1 MGKVDDEQSLPTAA
15 VRQQGSGSNAANN
28 RCCCSS
34 RFRLWVSFRCV
45 FALLL
50 SLAVFISAVFL
61 LPFFRS
67 SNPGPPD
74 PDSRFGGY
82 DIVARFMLDKP
93 DWFLEDYIL
102 QLEDDIFDEI
112 NVAQTK
118 VDIISFET
126 SAGSNTTTVIFAVD
140 SDVKT
145 LRVSP
150 TAQSL
155 VRANFE
161 SILVH
166 QSNLRLTTASLFG
179 DPISFDVLKFKGGIT
194 VSPTQSAFLMQN
206 QQFHFNFTLNFS
218 IKEIQDN
225 FDELRGQLTSG
236 LHLTAYENLYISLTN
251 LRGSTIDPPTIVRSQ
266 VLLAVGINPSRSR
279 MKQLAQTI
287 TGPHAKNLGLNNT
300 VFGRVKQVSL
310 SSNWTRLLGGP
321 DAGSPS
327 PSPAPLPHHSHHRD
341 TNLAPAFSPSSK
353 TGKSGHVSGEKS
365 PSPTPTPAPVP
376 SPHLH
381 KIHQV
386 KPPACPFGPKGTP
399 PSKTHKQNHMA
410 PPAYAPNAAPA
421 SSLKPHREAP
431 TPSPHEV
438 PTPSPSPSPL
448 PNVVNARVH
457 PPSGSNSDAEP
468 PDKLRLVSHIP
479 SSASTVLYSNLWAL
493 PPFLLALHL

>member
-1 MGKVDDEQSLPTAA
+1 M
-15 VRQQGSGSNAANN
+15 
-28 RCCCSS
+28 
-34 RFRLWVSFRCV
+34 
-45 FALLL
+45 
-50 SLAVFISAVFL
+50 
-61 LPFFRS
+61 
-67 SNPGPPD
+67 
-74 PDSRFGGY
+74 
-82 DIVARFMLDKP
+82 
-93 DWFLEDYIL
+93 
-102 QLEDDIFDEI
+102 
-112 NVAQTK
+112 
-118 VDIISFET
+118 
-126 SAGSNTTTVIFAVD
+126 
-140 SDVKT
+140 
-145 LRVSP
+145 
-150 TAQSL
+150 
-155 VRANFE
+155 
-161 SILVH
+161 
-166 QSNLRLTTASLFG
+166 
-179 DPISFDVLKFKGGIT
+179 
-194 VSPTQSAFLMQN
+194 
-206 QQFHFNFTLNFS
+206 
-218 IKEIQDN
+218 
-225 FDELRGQLTSG
+225 
-236 LHLTAYENLYISLTN
+236 YISLTN

-381 KIHQV
+381 KIPQV

-399 PSKTHKQNHMA
+399 PSKTRKQNHMA
-410 PPAYAPNAAPA
+410 PPVYAPNAAPA

-438 PTPSPSPSPL
+438 PTPSPSPL

-479 SSASTVLYSNLWAL
+479 SSGEYSNLIRKVTGSIKLMLIFQQCKVYFMLNWFYWYKL
-493 PPFLLALHL
+493 VKLMCFFLQHPQFFIQIYGLSLHFYLRYIYSSRKRSNFFLLQQIHLLYLGKEFNTMEEICRQARAMPKGHAPHF

>member
-1 MGKVDDEQSLPTAA
+1 MKE
-15 VRQQGSGSNAANN
+15 
-28 RCCCSS
+28 
-34 RFRLWVSFRCV
+34 
-45 FALLL
+45 
-50 SLAVFISAVFL
+50 
-61 LPFFRS
+61 
-67 SNPGPPD
+67 
-74 PDSRFGGY
+74 GY

-126 SAGSNTTTVIFAVD
+126 SPGLNTTTVIFAVD

-145 LRVSP
+145 MRVSP

-179 DPISFDVLKFKGGIT
+179 DPLSFDVLKFKGGIT

-236 LHLTAYENLYISLTN
+236 LHLAAYENLYISLTN

-266 VLLAVGINPSRSR
+266 VLLAVGIKPSRSR

-327 PSPAPLPHHSHHRD
+327 PSPAPLPHHSHNQH
-341 TNLAPAFSPSSK
+341 TNLAPAFSPSTK
-353 TGKSGHVSGEKS
+353 TGKSGEK
-365 PSPTPTPAPVP
+365 PPVLAPAPAP

-386 KPPACPFGPKGTP
+386 KPPACPFGPKGRP

-410 PPAYAPNAAPA
+410 PPVYAPNAAPA
-421 SSLKPHREAP
+421 SSLKPHGEAP
-431 TPSPHEV
+431 APSPHEV
-438 PTPSPSPSPL
+438 PTPSPL
-448 PNVVNARVH
+448 PNVVNTRVH